1 MLEAVPGY
9 TGMAASSALS
19 LYRGWATIVASGL
32 RYLANVTEKEWQ
44 HSFFSRRY
52 LIKTDFVRIRS
63 VTPLAA
69 GESFTLIYNVTDW
82 YCKNEGTWG
91 SGPNPS
97 AYKTY
102 YNCWTAGIWG
112 IPGLG

>member
-1 MLEAVPGY
+1 V
-9 TGMAASSALS
+9 
-19 LYRGWATIVASGL
+19 
-32 RYLANVTEKEWQ
+32 
-44 HSFFSRRY
+44 H
-52 LIKTDFVRIRS
+52 IRS

-91 SGPNPS
+91 SGRDPS

-102 YNCWTAGIWG
+102 YSCGTAGIWEY
-112 IPGLG
+112 LVSVDDLYVSTAACR